1 MAEEGGAAGPSEPMP
16 TEEEL
21 LRDGNL
27 DTAFRDFLNE
37 MKSVDRDNE
46 VERILRAFKL
56 NPYEQLGVRFDASE
70 DDIKRAYRKTSL
82 MVHPDKCKHPH
93 AKEAFEVLG
102 RAHKLLTG
110 GPRSPRSRGFRLARH
125 AYDAAISFLYAGAE
139 NPELME
145 DIKQVVEYAREE
157 LRKDVR
163 KEQRRDVTAK
173 LAALIHEEGQEGV
186 LSEYELSE
194 EFHDRWR
201 AKAREMLAQ
210 AEWRRR
216 KIHQRSAEENK
227 RLEKQLNEMHE
238 KEVKAKEHGRK
249 WEKARDQVRPRQ
261 LAGHIAPRRACA
273 PGAAMGADL
282 PRACRDVLCR
292 PWPQRVGAWRDFM
305 KTKGAKVV
313 KSTGMPKNRA
323 EDPDRLYVR
332 RVAQGADHF
341 KD

>member
-1 MAEEGGAAGPSEPMP
+1 MCALTGVRMAEEGGAAGPSEPMP

-102 RAHKLLTG
+102 RAHKLLT
-110 GPRSPRSRGFRLARH
+110 
-125 AYDAAISFLYAGAE
+125 GAE

-249 WEKARDQVRPRQ
+249 WEKARDQ
-261 LAGHIAPRRACA
+261 
-273 PGAAMGADL
+273 
-282 PRACRDVLCR
+282 
-292 PWPQRVGAWRDFM
+292 RVGAWRDFM